1 MKKLIVAI
9 LLITIIF
16 CLAGCKE
23 NDKGPVLWINPGI
36 TEYWT
41 YMSSTPGIELTA
53 AFTLDL
59 KNSDFKYHWVADQGT
74 FLMWHGNEKGMGRIE
89 DLGNDI
95 KTNVHKLYWSAG
107 SEAISEKSF
116 TIHLTIE
123 DNNTAE
129 VIAETNIQIEHPEE
143 GYFTID
149 Q

>member
-1 MKKLIVAI
+1 MKKSITAL
-9 LLITIIF
+9 LLITLIIS
-16 CLAGCKE
+16 LTGCNSK
-23 NDKGPVLWINPGI
+23 DKDPVLWITPGI

-59 KNSDFKYHWVADQGT
+59 KNSDLKYHWVAERGT

-95 KTNVHKLYWSAG
+95 MTNVHKLYWSEG
-107 SEAISEKSF
+107 TNPISEKSF
-116 TIHLTIE
+116 KVHLTVEDIE
-123 DNNTAE
+123 TAE
-129 VIAETNIQIEHPEE
+129 VIAKTSIQIDHPEE
-143 GYFTID
+143 GHFTIA

>member
-1 MKKLIVAI
+1 MKRSIAAIV
-9 LLITIIF
+9 LITLVF
-16 CLAGCKE
+16 CLAGCNE
-23 NDKGPVLWINPGI
+23 NDNAPVLWITPGI

-59 KNSDFKYHWVADQGT
+59 KNSDFKYHWVTEQGT

-95 KTNVHKLYWSAG
+95 MTNVHQLYWSEG
-107 SEAISEKSF
+107 YDAISEKSF

-123 DNNTAE
+123 NIHTAE
-129 VIAETNIQIEHPEE
+129 VIAKASLKIDHPEE

>member
-1 MKKLIVAI
+1 MLHEGCEVMKKLIVAI

-59 KNSDFKYHWVADQGT
+59 KTV
-74 FLMWHGNEKGMGRIE
+74 
-89 DLGNDI
+89 
-95 KTNVHKLYWSAG
+95 
-107 SEAISEKSF
+107 ISS
-116 TIHLTIE
+116 TI
-123 DNNTAE
+123 
-129 VIAETNIQIEHPEE
+129 
-143 GYFTID
+143 G
-149 Q
+149 